1 MRKYQILVIHSYT
14 IDLNKIL
21 TIEFFTNDKTH
32 LRWWLDALVY
42 VLLHSVGSST
52 DLLHA
57 DFELNWCCWRG
68 FAKFAGVL
76 IVSKLFL
83 IGSGFLP
90 DEYLLPPAMFL

>member
-57 DFELNWCCWRG
+57 DFAAVGEALLNLLE
-68 FAKFAGVL
+68 FL
-76 IVSKLFL
+76 LFQNC
-83 IGSGFLP
+83 F
-90 DEYLLPPAMFL
+90 